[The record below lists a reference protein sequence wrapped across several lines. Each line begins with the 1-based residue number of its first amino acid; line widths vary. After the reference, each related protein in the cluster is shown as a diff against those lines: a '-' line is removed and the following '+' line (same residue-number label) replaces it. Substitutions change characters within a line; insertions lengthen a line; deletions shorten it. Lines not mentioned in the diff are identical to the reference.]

1 NLIRK
6 YMKKT
11 ALTVLLLIL
20 FSTILYSQN
29 KPTKYYDTNFE
40 SIGEKEFNELLLN
53 QNYSYNGFELENQ
66 LAFILYQRKTKGKL
80 STEEL
85 DELNRSL
92 QNKGSLNNNIT
103 VIIFYPGKD
112 NCNGMERI
120 STWNVFNNDFLKQ
133 VKKNLFNIFWIYKSD
148 EDLEYYH
155 PKKVDWKKD
164 DEQIIEKLFFKMHY
178 PCFSSA
184 VIDKEGNFILNLG
197 EFGKQDVLK
206 DVQELTK

>member
-1 NLIRK
+1 
-6 YMKKT
+6 MKKT